1 MTLQRHKNDAK
12 KEQAGFKIVLHL
24 YVFGFIFDELMLTFP
39 FSKKCL
45 KFVCITSISLSTV
58 LFKNSFISINF
69 FLFLGAVRPIRL
81 KTKRKDKPNMY
92 YDVPYKTKQFFFALM
107 KLSIVIGA
115 FYFIY
120 SKLSKNENLQF
131 NDFITFL
138 QKNDT
143 FTPKTIV
150 LLLILSVFNW
160 FFEILKWQY
169 LVKTIKQISFRNALE
184 QSLGGATAS
193 LITPN
198 RIGDYGAK
206 AVYYAKPFRTKIM
219 LLNLLGNMA
228 QMTITTVFGVIGLLV
243 FVNRYQ
249 IDLDYDRLLKFG
261 LILLL
266 ISLFAVI
273 GIKQNCFKI
282 KGFSFE
288 FILNFVKKLVLK
300 KHLINLSLSLIRYF
314 IFSFQFYYLLIIFGV
329 DIEYTKAMVVITS
342 MYFLASILPSISIF
356 DVVIK
361 GSVAVFLFGYVDVN
375 ELTILTSVTIMWLLN
390 FVIPSVFGSY
400 FVLNFKLPYNE
411 T

>member
-1 MTLQRHKNDAK
+1 MH
-12 KEQAGFKIVLHL
+12 
-24 YVFGFIFDELMLTFP
+24 
-39 FSKKCL
+39 
-45 KFVCITSISLSTV
+45 
-58 LFKNSFISINF
+58 
-69 FLFLGAVRPIRL
+69 
-81 KTKRKDKPNMY
+81 
-92 YDVPYKTKQFFFALM
+92 YDVPYKTKQFFFALI
-107 KLSIVIGA
+107 KLSVVIGA

-120 SKLSKNENLQF
+120 SKLSENESLQF

-138 QKNDT
+138 QEKDT

-160 FFEILKWQY
+160 FFEIMKWQY
-169 LVKTIKQISFRNALE
+169 LVKTIKEISFRNALE
-184 QSLGGATAS
+184 QSLGGLTAS

-206 AVYYAKPFRTKIM
+206 AVYYAKPFRTKVV

-228 QMTITTVFGVIGLLV
+228 QMTITTIFGVIGLII

-249 IDLDYDRLLKFG
+249 IDVDYYRLMKFG
-261 LILLL
+261 FILLL
-266 ISLFAVI
+266 ISLFVVL
-273 GIKQNCFKI
+273 GVKQNRFKI

-288 FILNFVKKLVLK
+288 RILSFIKNIDSKT
-300 KHLINLSLSLIRYF
+300 HIITLSLSLIRYF

-329 DIEYTKAMVVITS
+329 DIDYTKAMVVITS
-342 MYFLASILPSISIF
+342 MYFLASIFPSISIF

-361 GSVAVFLFGYVDVN
+361 GSVAVFLFGYVEVN
-375 ELTILTSVTIMWLLN
+375 ELTILTSVTLMWLLN

-400 FVLNFKLPYNE
+400 FVLNFKHPHNE